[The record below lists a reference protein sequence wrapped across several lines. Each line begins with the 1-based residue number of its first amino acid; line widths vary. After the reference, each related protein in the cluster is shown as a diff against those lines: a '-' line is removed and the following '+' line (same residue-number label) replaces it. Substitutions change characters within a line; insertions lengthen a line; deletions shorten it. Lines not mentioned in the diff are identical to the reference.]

1 MKNLISRIIVNLME
15 IPNMTKQMIK
25 SIINPLQTEN
35 QMKRLLKYLE
45 ANKGNNNLLN
55 FDNLLN
61 VRTEIV
67 KDN

>member
-1 MKNLISRIIVNLME
+1 MRNLISRIIVNLME

-35 QMKRLLKYLE
+35 QMRKLLKYLE
-45 ANKGNNNLLN
+45 VNKGNSSLLN

-61 VRTEIV
+61 VGEEII
-67 KDN
+67 KEN